1 MSPILVRPVREQ
13 LEHDR
18 IIRLLQSKS
27 RRKYDAGMNPGA
39 EQNVPV
45 VMGINALYPDLV
57 LHSQE
62 RGRRL
67 EVIVEVET
75 GESVNHLEALAQWTH
90 FSKVKAA
97 FHLYVPSGMVDVARR
112 LCEDNHVVA
121 HEVWS
126 YHAIGDDVRFTLVD
140 RSEELPVYG
149 LPTRRADEP
158 AVKVAVKAPLKSVA
172 KVPTPLVAKP
182 AKPAKPAK
190 SAMPV
195 KAVKAVKPV
204 KALKAVK
211 PVKAAGPAKK
221 KVVRA
226 APAPAKRSI
235 VKKKAAPA
243 AKRATVKS
251 KRPVAPVKKKAAT
264 LRRAT
269 AAPLK
274 KKAARPTKRK

>member
-18 IIRLLQSKS
+18 IIRLLHSKS

-45 VMGINALYPDLV
+45 VLGLNALYPDLV

-90 FSKVKAA
+90 LSKVRAA

-112 LCEDNHVVA
+112 LCEDNHIIA

-126 YHAIGDDVRFTLVD
+126 YHSIGDDVRFTLIH
-140 RSEELPVYG
+140 RSKELPVYG
-149 LPTRRADEP
+149 PPTRRADEP
-158 AVKVAVKAPLKSVA
+158 PAKVAAKAPVKTVA
-172 KVPTPLVAKP
+172 KTPAPVA
-182 AKPAKPAK
+182 A
-190 SAMPV
+190 
-195 KAVKAVKPV
+195 KAVKTV
-204 KALKAVK
+204 KAT
-211 PVKAAGPAKK
+211 GK
-221 KVVRA
+221 KVV
-226 APAPAKRSI
+226 APAPAKRPI

-243 AKRATVKS
+243 AKRPAVKA

-264 LRRAT
+264 SRRT
-269 AAPLK
+269 VAAPVK
-274 KKAARPTKRK
+274 KKAVRPTKRK

>member
-18 IIRLLQSKS
+18 IIRLLHSKS

-45 VMGINALYPDLV
+45 GLGPSDLYPDLV

-67 EVIVEVET
+67 EVIIEVET

-90 FSKVKAA
+90 LSKVRAA

-112 LCEDNHVVA
+112 LCQDNHVVA

-126 YHAIGDDVRFTLVD
+126 YQSIGDDVRFALVH
-140 RSEELPVYG
+140 RSAALPVYG
-149 LPTRRADEP
+149 PPTRRAEEP
-158 AVKVAVKAPLKSVA
+158 AAKVPLKAPVAVKAV
-172 KVPTPLVAKP
+172 P
-182 AKPAKPAK
+182 AK
-190 SAMPV
+190 PV
-195 KAVKAVKPV
+195 KAVKAVK
-204 KALKAVK
+204 ATS
-211 PVKAAGPAKK
+211 K
-221 KVVRA
+221 KVAVSA
-226 APAPAKRSI
+226 AAKRPI
-235 VKKKAAPA
+235 MKKKAAPA
-243 AKRATVKS
+243 ATRATAKA

-264 LRRAT
+264 PRRTVAV
-269 AAPLK
+269 PVK
-274 KKAARPTKRK
+274 KNAARPTKRK